1 MAYILCH
8 LKIFLS
14 RQNENAASSPR
25 KGNAA
30 TGVNH
35 PYLPGKHVMLA

>member
-14 RQNENAASSPR
+14 WQSENAASSPR
-25 KGNAA
+25 KGNAV
-30 TGVNH
+30 TGLNH
-35 PYLPGKHVMLA
+35 PHLPGKHVMLA